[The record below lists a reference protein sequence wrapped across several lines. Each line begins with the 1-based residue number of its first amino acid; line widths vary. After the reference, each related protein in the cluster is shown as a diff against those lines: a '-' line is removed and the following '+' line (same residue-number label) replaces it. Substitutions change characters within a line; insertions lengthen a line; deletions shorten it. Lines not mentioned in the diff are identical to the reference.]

1 MPKLFIVL
9 VQNLLAYSQTFLT
22 HDMRPLRPP
31 VPTPLGLILP
41 PTETGTSGMSIQAV
55 FPFPTGLF
63 WVCSLSALSAL
74 QTCSSNRQS
83 SALDAEVGRFAR
95 E

>member
-31 VPTPLGLILP
+31 APTPLGLILP

-63 WVCSLSALSAL
+63 WVCLLSALSAL